1 MLSLIR
7 RRTPHLLIGLSIS
20 LIMIGAYTLVGFA
33 SLTAPKAVWSA
44 NPVTITFSGSAG
56 TGSSGSI
63 GEFVKCAPK
72 VGNVVFHTTTS
83 NPTKV
88 SLAVSQGGEATCGP
102 APDPVTITAHC
113 VMAAP
118 NCKGAYSGAVSILQ
132 RYDSLPPSLAVMIV
146 VT

>member
-1 MLSLIR
+1 V
-7 RRTPHLLIGLSIS
+7 GLSIS
-20 LIMIGAYTLVGFA
+20 LIMVGAYAAVSFA

-72 VGNVVFHTTTS
+72 VDDVVFHATPS

-88 SLAVSQGGEATCGP
+88 SLAVSPGEEATCGP
-102 APDPVTITAHC
+102 APDAVTVTAHC
-113 VMAAP
+113 IVAAP
-118 NCKGAYSGAVSILQ
+118 NCKGTYSGTVSILQ
-132 RYDSLPPSLAVMIV
+132 GYNSLPPSLAVMIV